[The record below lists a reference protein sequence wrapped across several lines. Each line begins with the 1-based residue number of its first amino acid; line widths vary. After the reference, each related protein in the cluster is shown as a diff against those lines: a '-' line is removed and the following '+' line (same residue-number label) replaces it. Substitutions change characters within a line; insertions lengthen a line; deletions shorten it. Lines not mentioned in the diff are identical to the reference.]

1 MKLKKILYK
10 LWLSIIAT
18 NVSNLSLIM
27 FNTRLRLNA
36 LLRTYNDQLEKIVNP
51 RLKSDMGV
59 YNIPAMIGQ
68 GKEGSQLDKIR
79 KKNVVK
85 VAIIGDKA
93 YWVHN
98 NIFYQSD
105 VINGYIDNEAAVPID
120 AHSLSKKELDKL
132 LKVLDNIL

>member
-1 MKLKKILYK
+1 
-10 LWLSIIAT
+10 
-18 NVSNLSLIM
+18 M

-59 YNIPAMIGQ
+59 YDIPAMIGQ
-68 GKEGSQLDKIR
+68 GREGSQLDKIR